1 MSINNN
7 TTQTDVLL
15 SRNFDRNRF
24 TIDELV
30 GLAATGTTMRAVYT
44 VHGVE
49 EPDQFT
55 TNLKLILRGIRDL
68 NEDVR
73 ARKIAQLKS
82 ELEGTQSRTERRTKL
97 QEELTKLENPNST
110 ATGS

>member
-1 MSINNN
+1 MPNNN
-7 TTQTDVLL
+7 AQTDILL
-15 SRNFDRNRF
+15 SRNFDLNRF

-30 GLAATGTTMRAVYT
+30 GLAAMGTSMRAVYT
-44 VHGVE
+44 THSVE

-82 ELEGTQSRTERRTKL
+82 ELEGTQSRAERRTKL
-97 QEELTKLENPNST
+97 QEELTKLENPNS
-110 ATGS
+110 AAAGN